1 MIADALATGAR
12 PASFTAGRPAPETR
26 ARDARAGKRTRGL
39 DPITARAVASTLSAP
54 PDERYLRTAGLSRR
68 QLARRLGV
76 SHARVGDVFADAI
89 AYRRLSPEWAER
101 LAGVIGATG
110 PEIDALFGIARAPA
124 ADGAS
129 PAGARE
135 DA

>member
-1 MIADALATGAR
+1 MIADARAAGAR
-12 PASFTAGRPAPETR
+12 PASPTDGRLAPRTR
-26 ARDARAGKRTRGL
+26 ARAAHRGTPRL

-110 PEIDALFGIARAPA
+110 PEIDQLFGIARAPA
-124 ADGAS
+124 AEGAML
-129 PAGARE
+129 AGARGG
-135 DA
+135 A